1 MVKVMDI
8 MEEIERTLRAL
19 FPRMERVHLERI
31 RTIKEPSLSIEIITY
46 RAPALD
52 PYVTR
57 KMVDVEIIYFSKDN
71 SVAEALAVQDELT
84 RAFSIGLKVK
94 DRFLHMGEP
103 VEGKL
108 IDQDLHYIM
117 QFDFYDDLNPLIA
130 TRYEHTARPDVG
142 ATNIENI
149 IDEEQVEPDRWTF
162 DEEKDDENRDP
173 YLPKDDP
180 SKREEPQLIDKLE
193 YMEVLKMNYEMKG

>member
-8 MEEIERTLRAL
+8 MEEIERTLRVM

-31 RTIKEPSLSIEIITY
+31 RAIKEPSLSIEIITY
-46 RAPALD
+46 RAPVLD
-52 PYVTR
+52 QYVTR
-57 KMVDVEIIYFSKDN
+57 KIVDVEIIYFSKNN
-71 SVAEALAVQDELT
+71 SVAEALAMQDELT
-84 RAFSIGLKVK
+84 RAFSLGLKVK

-103 VEGKL
+103 AEGKM
-108 IDQDLHYIM
+108 IDQDMHYLM

-142 ATNIENI
+142 ATSIDNI
-149 IDEEQVEPDRWTF
+149 IGEKEVEPDKWAP
-162 DEEKDDENRDP
+162 DKEESNDS

-180 SKREEPQLIDKLE
+180 TKREEKPLADKLE
-193 YMEVLKMNYEMKG
+193 YMEVLKMDYELKG

>member
-31 RTIKEPSLSIEIITY
+31 RAIKEPSLSIEIITY

-52 PYVTR
+52 PYVVR
-57 KMVDVEIIYFSKDN
+57 KMVDVEIIYFSKHN

-108 IDQDLHYIM
+108 IDQDLHYLM
-117 QFDFYDDLNPLIA
+117 QFDFYDDLKPLIA
-130 TRYEHTARPDVG
+130 TRYEHVARPDVG
-142 ATNIENI
+142 ATSIENV
-149 IDEEQVEPDRWTF
+149 IDEKEVEPDRWSF
-162 DEEKDDENRDP
+162 DEEKDKEKHDP

-180 SKREEPQLIDKLE
+180 SKREEPQLIDKLY

>member
-57 KMVDVEIIYFSKDN
+57 KMVDVEIIYFSKHN

-103 VEGKL
+103 AEGKL
-108 IDQDLHYIM
+108 IDQYLHYLM
-117 QFDFYDDLNPLIA
+117 QFDFYDDLKPLIA
-130 TRYEHTARPDVG
+130 TRYEHVARPDVG
-142 ATNIENI
+142 STSIENT
-149 IDEEQVEPDRWTF
+149 IDEKEVEPDRWSF
-162 DEEKDDENRDP
+162 DEEKDDESRDP